1 MTSLFSLK
9 IPKFLNRVKSAIK
22 LSRIK
27 LNSDSS
33 GVFVGTTAENVFEE
47 LETQLLLADV
57 GVDTTMWLLNEVK
70 QEAAA
75 NRGQKINVATLLEG
89 KVRDLLVK
97 IEAPL
102 VIDQAHQP
110 YVILVVGVN
119 GVGKTTTIGKLTSNL
134 LECGHSVLL
143 AASDTFRAGAV
154 EQLTEWANRTESN
167 IISQAPNADPAA
179 VIFDALSAARARDI
193 DVVIADTAGRLHTT
207 TSLMDQLK
215 KMCRV
220 ISRVDPSA
228 PHEIMLVLDATQGQ
242 NALTQAKVFQEAIG
256 ITSLVITKLDGT
268 AKGGILL
275 SIARELSLPVRFLAT
290 GENISDLH
298 AFEAQAFANALFAET

>member
-1 MTSLFSLK
+1 MTSSFSLK
-9 IPKFLNRVKSAIK
+9 IPQFLNRFKSAIK
-22 LSRIK
+22 LSKIK
-27 LNSDSS
+27 LSPDSS
-33 GVFVGTTAENVFEE
+33 GIFVGTTAENVFEE

-70 QEAAA
+70 REASTSHGQEV
-75 NRGQKINVATLLEG
+75 NVATLLES

-97 IEAPL
+97 IEEPF

-119 GVGKTTTIGKLTSNL
+119 GAGKTTTIGKLTSNL
-134 LECGHSVLL
+134 SEHGHSVML

-154 EQLTEWANRTESN
+154 EQLTQWANRTESN
-167 IISQAPNADPAA
+167 IVSQAPNADPAA
-179 VIFDALSAARARDI
+179 VVFDALSAARARDI
-193 DVVIADTAGRLHTT
+193 DVVLADTAGRLHTT

-228 PHEIMLVLDATQGQ
+228 PHEIILVLDATQGQ
-242 NALTQAKVFQEAIG
+242 NALAQAKAFQEAIG

-275 SIARELSLPVRFLAT
+275 AIARELSLPVRFLAT

-298 AFEAQAFANALFAET
+298 PFEARAFANALFAEN